1 MSAGCTFPQRKEI
14 TARLQIR
21 EVHIAETEIEIYER
35 RLQFSAT
42 ERDHGKTADY
52 VEYTNCRDRDS
63 IYERR
68 LHFSA
73 TERSRQDCRYVKYT
87 LQ

>member
-35 RLQFSAT
+35 RLSPFRIEKEITARLQLREVHIAETEIEIYERRLHFSAT
-42 ERDHGKTADY
+42 ERDHGKTAD
-52 VEYTNCRDRDS
+52 T
-63 IYERR
+63 
-68 LHFSA
+68 
-73 TERSRQDCRYVKYT
+73 
-87 LQ
+87 

>member
-1 MSAGCTFPQRKEI
+1 MSAGCTFPQRTEI
-14 TARLQIR
+14 AARLQIR

-35 RLQFSAT
+35 RLHFSAT
-42 ERDHGKTADY
+42 KEITARLQIRE
-52 VEYTNCRDRDS
+52 VHIEETEIE

-73 TERSRQDCRYVKYT
+73 TDGDRGKTADT
-87 LQ
+87 

>member
-21 EVHIAETEIEIYER
+21 EVHIAETEIEI
-35 RLQFSAT
+35 
-42 ERDHGKTADY
+42 
-52 VEYTNCRDRDS
+52 C
-63 IYERR
+63 ERR

-73 TERSRQDCRYVKYT
+73 RKEIFGKTADTSTHCREIEIALFRKKEITARYVKYT
-87 LQ
+87 LQRPR

>member
-1 MSAGCTFPQRKEI
+1 MSAACTFPQGKEI

-21 EVHIAETEIEIYER
+21 EVHIAETEKE
-35 RLQFSAT
+35 
-42 ERDHGKTADY
+42 
-52 VEYTNCRDRDS
+52 

-73 TERSRQDCRYVKYT
+73 RERDHGKT
-87 LQ
+87 ADT

>member
-1 MSAGCTFPQRKEI
+1 MSAGCTFPQPKEI

-35 RLQFSAT
+35 M
-42 ERDHGKTADY
+42 
-52 VEYTNCRDRDS
+52 
-63 IYERR
+63 

-73 TERSRQDCRYVKYT
+73 TERDRDRDI
-87 LQ
+87 